1 MNIECQHCGSQKEP
15 FFSRIEPIG
24 YHCRD
29 CGKNTDTQVDRTLV
43 WPFDPDPLESTDHDN
58 DDSTY
63 NEVIQVK

>member
-15 FFSRIEPIG
+15 FFSRIEPMG

-29 CGKNTDTQVDRTLV
+29 CGKNKDIQVDRTLV
-43 WPFDPDPLESTDHDN
+43 WPFDPDPFESPDHDN